1 MIRYKNASER
11 KMVDRFLNE
20 NSPQETH
27 IMVKDGYAYLYSL
40 SEKRATRVNLMDI
53 KEDIVV

>member
-1 MIRYKNASER
+1 MIKYKNASER
-11 KMVDRFLNE
+11 KMVDRFLNK

-40 SEKRATRVNLMDI
+40 
-53 KEDIVV
+53 